1 MGSKVQRAF
10 FLSMVVAVNGWSQS
24 TTASLL
30 GVVRD
35 KTGAAIPETQVT
47 AQNVLT
53 SFTRATVNIVYFPWD
68 IDRLYWEVM
77 SEDHGLMLRNAIEWA
92 TNEAPP
98 VKVTGQGMLD
108 VTVWRQNGSMTV
120 HLVNLTNELIPSPPQ
135 AVRVRLPD
143 GAKASRV
150 QLLVAGG
157 SPAVQRTPGHIDL
170 TVPSILDHE
179 VIAIDL
185 A

>member
-1 MGSKVQRAF
+1 M
-10 FLSMVVAVNGWSQS
+10 
-24 TTASLL
+24 
-30 GVVRD
+30 
-35 KTGAAIPETQVT
+35 
-47 AQNVLT
+47 
-53 SFTRATVNIVYFPWD
+53 
-68 IDRLYWEVM
+68 
-77 SEDHGLMLRNAIEWA
+77 RNAIEWA

-120 HLVNLTNELIPSPPQ
+120 HLVNLTNPMAMRPNFHELIPSPPQ
-135 AVRVRLPD
+135 AVRVRLPE
-143 GAKASRV
+143 GTKASRV

-157 SPAVQRTPGHIDL
+157 SPAVRGRTPGYIEL

>member
-1 MGSKVQRAF
+1 
-10 FLSMVVAVNGWSQS
+10 
-24 TTASLL
+24 
-30 GVVRD
+30 
-35 KTGAAIPETQVT
+35 
-47 AQNVLT
+47 
-53 SFTRATVNIVYFPWD
+53 
-68 IDRLYWEVM
+68 VM
-77 SEDHGLMLRNAIEWA
+77 SEDHGRMLRNAVEWA

-120 HLVNLTNELIPSPPQ
+120 HLVNLTNPMAMRPNFEELIPAPPQ

-143 GAKASRV
+143 GTKASRV

-157 SPAVQRTPGHIDL
+157 SPAFQQTPGHIEL